1 MQKYYK
7 IFTLIMITGFFW
19 VTPAFTQTSDDLEQ
33 MIRASKTRAA
43 LVQNVQKAVVH
54 IKVEKIMRS
63 PDGRALNNPRDL
75 YNDEFFRRFFPEL
88 QPPDNQQPK
97 KREQQNREFRQKG
110 MGSGSIIDAE
120 GYILTNHHVVGEA
133 DDILVVLYNGDERRR

>member
-19 VTPAFTQTSDDLEQ
+19 VTPAFTKTSNDLEQ
-33 MIRASKTRAA
+33 MIRGSKTRAS

-54 IKVEKIMRS
+54 IKVEKVMRS
-63 PDGRALNNPRDL
+63 PNGRALNNPRDL
-75 YNDEFFRRFFPEL
+75 YNDEFFRRFYPEI

-97 KREQQNREFRQKG
+97 NRNQPNRE
-110 MGSGSIIDAE
+110 SVS
-120 GYILTNHHVVGEA
+120 YTHLTLPTKWIV
-133 DDILVVLYNGDERRR
+133 

>member
-7 IFTLIMITGFFW
+7 LFALIMIMGFFW

-54 IKVEKIMRS
+54 IKVEKI
-63 PDGRALNNPRDL
+63 NNPRDL

-97 KREQQNREFRQKG
+97 KTRTAK
-110 MGSGSIIDAE
+110 S
-120 GYILTNHHVVGEA
+120 
-133 DDILVVLYNGDERRR
+133 